1 MTVPILIDR
10 DRNIITCSVIL
21 VVALKEK
28 NQKINVLVSNTY
40 IKNDDCLLLKII
52 IL

>member
-10 DRNIITCSVIL
+10 DRNIITFSVIL

-28 NQKINVLVSNTY
+28 NQKKQCVGE
-40 IKNDDCLLLKII
+40 
-52 IL
+52 